1 MNKDLKTMIASI
13 NKKYGDNTIGS
24 VKDMNK
30 LEIER
35 ISSGVPYL
43 DWALGGGWPMGR
55 IVEMFGIESS
65 GKTLTCLLTIAQ
77 AQKKGMSVALID
89 AENSFDPIFAKK
101 LGVSVEDLIV
111 SQSSIGETTID
122 IMLDIIKAKPDLII
136 LDSVAAMVPQTELDN
151 PMEKDTMALVA
162 RVMGKALRKITAVN
176 KHSLIIFINQPR
188 STLSMYGSPT
198 TTPGGRA
205 LKHFASI
212 RVQIGRG
219 DLLKEKQDIT
229 GQSVK
234 FKIVKN
240 KTAPPFRIGYYNF
253 MYERGSQMPH
263 VDVIESLVSVGILE
277 GIVKRGGAYYT
288 FNDQKVM
295 GKETLVDLLRE
306 DEKLYDKLYEEVMA
320 GSRKKNS

>member
-1 MNKDLKTMIASI
+1 MIAAV

-30 LEIER
+30 LDIER
-35 ISSGVPYL
+35 ISSGIPYL
-43 DWALGGGWPMGR
+43 DWALGGGWPIGR
-55 IVEMFGIESS
+55 IVEMFGVESS

-89 AENSFDPIFAKK
+89 AENSFDPTFAEK
-101 LGVSVEDLIV
+101 LGVDVKNLIV

-122 IMLDIIKAKPDLII
+122 IMLDIIEAKPDLII
-136 LDSVAAMVPQTELDN
+136 LDSVAAMVPQKELDN
-151 PMEKDTMALVA
+151 PMDKDTMALVA

-188 STLSMYGSPT
+188 STLAMYGPSI

-212 RVQIGRG
+212 RVHISRG
-219 DLLKEKQDIT
+219 DFIKEKKNIL

-253 MYERGSQMPH
+253 LYENKDNLPH
-263 VDVIESLVSVGILE
+263 VDVVDSFVAVGILE
-277 GIVKRGGAYYT
+277 GLIQRSGAYYE
-288 FNDQKVM
+288 FLDEKVL
-295 GKETLVDLLRE
+295 GKEALVQVLK
-306 DEKLYDKLYEEVMA
+306 EKEELQDKLYEEIMA
-320 GSRKKNS
+320 RGRKKNS